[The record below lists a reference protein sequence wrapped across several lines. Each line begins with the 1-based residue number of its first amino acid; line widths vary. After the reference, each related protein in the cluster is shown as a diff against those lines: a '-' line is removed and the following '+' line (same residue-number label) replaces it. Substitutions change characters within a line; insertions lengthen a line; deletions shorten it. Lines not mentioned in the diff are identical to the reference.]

1 MFTVNISFDAS
12 TRTLSDASGSDDY
25 TIATM
30 GDNEST
36 RLVFNITDDGN
47 LLDGMAGRVE
57 FDVWIHSTDNTV
69 YKPYILLDDQNSVT
83 IPNYILREVKRST
96 MAIQLAFGDD
106 QGNELY
112 SFNKLTYNI
121 ANAVQSIDSESIAV
135 PEVMLAYTSIT
146 YDNTTCTL
154 TFTRLNG
161 STTEIMLGDLFGPL
175 VADVTVD
182 IDTTN
187 QETPITM
194 TLDRMQEDDTV
205 LHLAIPY
212 LDNGVIPSKFISTAI
227 VVDVYKLTSKSQLTD
242 GTCAGAEPP
251 DFALING
258 TELYMC
264 IGNDPSDIADWFEV
278 TFDVRSYVQREIPS
292 FVGTFNSVQALS
304 EYTGATNHDFA
315 IVTGTDS
322 QNNYQDFY
330 QATVSGNSTSW
341 TKKFRAYNLSLS
353 SSQWNAV
360 NSGATSQKIQNYD
373 AHLID
378 TNNPHIV
385 TKSQVG
391 LGDVVNQGM
400 DSTPTDSSQKYVTSG
415 GVYSAI
421 GVVQNDIDIH
431 EADTSNPH
439 SVTKTQVGL
448 GNVDNTSDLDKPVS
462 TAQQTALDGKV
473 DKVTS
478 SNSYTRLYGV
488 NTQGQQGVYNLDV
501 GKNGGTVAWR
511 DAQGHLVAE
520 TPSENGH
527 VAIKK
532 YVDDADALKLDD
544 SQLVTSWSDPVSDT
558 NIPSE
563 KLTKD
568 TLDTKLDKVTSASSY
583 SRAYAVN
590 TSGGQIMWNVV
601 QDSAYANSIARRTSE
616 GKLFTA
622 TPVAGDDGNIAT
634 NKTYV
639 DTGLSGKLDGSQLV
653 TSWQSTVS
661 DSNIPSEKLTKD
673 SIDAVQTNLTNHT
686 SRTDNPHS
694 VTKSQVELGNV
705 QNYGM
710 DSSPTNGSSNYVTS
724 GGTYT
729 AINGVA
735 TDLSTHTARTDNPHQ
750 VTKSQVGLGN
760 VDNTSDA
767 NKPISTA
774 TQSAL
779 DGKVDKTAT
788 ASQIYGTTP
797 SVDNVVS
804 QTTYSIST
812 GANNNHI
819 VQRQSNGQITVPQT
833 PVADTDAVSRSFVNS
848 SIGTNT
854 ANFLGTWTALEY
866 RLEPAYLTFTSTSD
880 YIDYYVDYNSVKT
893 LVTSSNKDSL
903 GIVVGTTKA
912 YSHPTDSLGFTQTQV
927 DAMTDPYSTESGAI
941 ATQLAVKISN
951 PSNND
956 YCFVEMDFTDP
967 ATSPDEYR
975 RYKFDGTSWVY
986 EYTLNNSSFTQAQ
999 WDAINSG
1006 ISATKV
1012 ATYDAY
1018 ASNKLDKVTTTTD
1031 YDQIYAKS
1039 TNGTQAMFN
1048 ISSGI
1053 LASTIVRRT
1062 SQGQIEG
1069 VTPTGDSHV
1078 ANKKYVDDGLSGK
1091 LDKSTTISSVYAVN
1105 ASNEQAMITYDMS
1118 ASASSIARR
1127 GTNGVLKVG
1136 TPSDNA
1142 DATTKLYVDT
1152 ALGLKLDDTQLVT
1165 SWQSTV
1171 LDTNIPSEKLVKDS
1185 LDGKLDKIIPSTGGT
1200 YVYACNSN
1208 DGGTQFSMRTTDSLV
1223 NGTIPYRSYSDG
1235 TINIGTPTAD
1245 THATT
1250 KKYVDDGLAT
1260 KVAPKSGTG
1269 VTFTAD
1275 HIATFDDTTGKV
1287 IKDSGY
1293 TIATS
1298 VPSGA
1303 VFTDKYTD
1311 QVSTNTNGNF
1321 PILLKN
1327 TNSYGNETSQTKFS
1341 SSTYPIV
1348 ANPSTGTITAT
1359 AFAGNLDWSYV
1370 QNKPTIDATP
1380 TDGSTNAVQS
1390 DGVYDALAGKLDD
1403 SQLVTSWGTSDA
1415 NATDSNIASAK
1426 LTKDSLDGKQ
1436 ATLVSGTNIKTVK
1449 NTSLLGSGDIPIN
1462 DEDVLSYSA
1471 VTLTMP
1477 SGVCSNDLY
1486 ISVSVELGYL
1496 YRVIFADFSI
1506 GNRSTMFSISSR
1518 YGTYSSNQ
1526 TVSFPV
1532 RYTGYNFSGS
1542 TESFNV
1548 TYIVTKEKITDDTA
1562 SMIACIGMSSSFNNI
1577 GNIYTALGNKL
1588 DSSTTFATING
1599 TSVKSN
1605 TAFTSVTSF
1614 NGQTG
1619 EVTYPTMTLTAMNI
1633 TEVGW

>member
-25 TIATM
+25 TIGTM

-36 RLVFNITDDGN
+36 RFVFDIADEGN

-121 ANAVQSIDSESIAV
+121 ANAVQSIDSEVIAV

-146 YDNTTCTL
+146 YDKPNETL
-154 TFTRLNG
+154 IFTRLNG

-187 QETPITM
+187 QDTPITM

-292 FVGTFNSVQALS
+292 FTGTFNSVQSLS
-304 EYTGATNHDFA
+304 DYAGATNHDFA
-315 IVTGTDS
+315 IVTGSD
-322 QNNYQDFY
+322 NGNAYQDFY
-330 QATVSGNSTSW
+330 QATVSGNTTTW
-341 TKKFRAYNLSLS
+341 TKRFRAYNLSLS
-353 SSQWNAV
+353 SSQWSAV
-360 NSGATSQKIQNYD
+360 DSGATSSKIQSYD
-373 AHLID
+373 AHIID
-378 TNNPHIV
+378 ENNPHSV

-391 LGDVVNQGM
+391 LGDVENQGM
-400 DSTPTDSSQKYVTSG
+400 DSTPTESSQKYVTSG

-421 GVVQNDIDIH
+421 GVVQTDIDTH
-431 EADTSNPH
+431 EADTNNPH
-439 SVTKTQVGL
+439 SVTKSQVGL

-462 TAQQTALDGKV
+462 TAQQTALNGKV

-478 SNSYTRLYGV
+478 SATKPRLYGV
-488 NTQGQQGVYNLDV
+488 DVNGTQAMYTLSNGASNTDGGVVVQRNADRTIYS
-501 GKNGGTVAWR
+501 A
-511 DAQGHLVAE
+511 
-520 TPSENGH
+520 TPTENGH
-527 VAIKK
+527 VATKK

-544 SQLVTSWSDPVSDT
+544 SQLVTSW
-558 NIPSE
+558 
-563 KLTKD
+563 
-568 TLDTKLDKVTSASSY
+568 
-583 SRAYAVN
+583 
-590 TSGGQIMWNVV
+590 
-601 QDSAYANSIARRTSE
+601 
-616 GKLFTA
+616 
-622 TPVAGDDGNIAT
+622 
-634 NKTYV
+634 
-639 DTGLSGKLDGSQLV
+639 
-653 TSWQSTVS
+653 QSTVS
-661 DSNIPSEKLTKD
+661 DTNIPSEKLTKD
-673 SIDAVQTNLTNHT
+673 SIDAVQTNLDTHT
-686 SRTDNPHS
+686 ARADNPHS
-694 VTKSQVELGNV
+694 VTKSQVGLGNV

-710 DSSPTNGSSNYVTS
+710 DSSPTDGSSNYVTS
-724 GGTYT
+724 GGAYT

-735 TDLSTHTARTDNPHQ
+735 TDLSTHTARTDNPHS

-779 DGKVDKTAT
+779 DGKVDKTTT
-788 ASQIYGTTP
+788 ASQIYGTSP
-797 SVDNVVS
+797 SVNDVVS
-804 QTTYSIST
+804 QTTYGVST

-866 RLEPAYLTFTSTSD
+866 RLESAYLTFTSTSD
-880 YIDYYVDYNSVKT
+880 YIDYYVDYNSAKT

-903 GIVVGTTKA
+903 SIVPGTTKA
-912 YSHPTDSLGFTQTQV
+912 YSHPTDSLGFSQTQV

-1018 ASNKLDKVTTTTD
+1018 ASNKLDKVT
-1031 YDQIYAKS
+1031 S
-1039 TNGTQAMFN
+1039 TNTFN
-1048 ISSGI
+1048 
-1053 LASTIVRRT
+1053 R
-1062 SQGQIEG
+1062 
-1069 VTPTGDSHV
+1069 
-1078 ANKKYVDDGLSGK
+1078 
-1091 LDKSTTISSVYAVN
+1091 VYAIDTN
-1105 ASNEQAMITYDMS
+1105 GNQITWNIGGS
-1118 ASASSIARR
+1118 AFADTLATR

-1142 DATTKLYVDT
+1142 DATTKLYVDD
-1152 ALGLKLDDTQLVT
+1152 GL
-1165 SWQSTV
+1165 S
-1171 LDTNIPSEKLVKDS
+1171 
-1185 LDGKLDKIIPSTGGT
+1185 GKLDKVTTGDSTRA
-1200 YVYACNSN
+1200 YV
-1208 DGGTQFSMRTTDSLV
+1208 V
-1223 NGTIPYRSYSDG
+1223 NGSNQQAMIAITEGSYAG
-1235 TINIGTPTAD
+1235 TIAYRGTNGILNVGTPTAD
-1245 THATT
+1245 AHATT

-1298 VPSGA
+1298 VPANA
-1303 VFTDKYTD
+1303 VFTDNL
-1311 QVSTNTNGNF
+1311 VSQTGLADSINGEY
-1321 PILLKN
+1321 PILVKFN
-1327 TNSYGNETSQTKFS
+1327 ISVNNGTSDTHFTKTS
-1341 SSTYPIV
+1341 GKMATI
-1348 ANPSTGTITAT
+1348 NPSTGIITAT
-1359 AFAGNLDWSYV
+1359 GFSGSLDWSNV
-1370 QNKPTIDATP
+1370 TNKPTIDATP

-1390 DGVYDALAGKLDD
+1390 DGVYDALAGKQNTLTFDSAPTSSSTNPVTSGGVYTALSGKVDATTHPSQGIYLYGNTD
-1403 SQLVTSWGTSDA
+1403 SQVQIPCQTEPNQYTVAYRASGGVLRVGTPTSDDH
-1415 NATDSNIASAK
+1415 ATTK
-1426 LTKDSLDGKQ
+1426 LYVD
-1436 ATLVSGTNIKTVK
+1436 
-1449 NTSLLGSGDIPIN
+1449 
-1462 DEDVLSYSA
+1462 
-1471 VTLTMP
+1471 
-1477 SGVCSNDLY
+1477 
-1486 ISVSVELGYL
+1486 
-1496 YRVIFADFSI
+1496 
-1506 GNRSTMFSISSR
+1506 
-1518 YGTYSSNQ
+1518 
-1526 TVSFPV
+1526 
-1532 RYTGYNFSGS
+1532 
-1542 TESFNV
+1542 
-1548 TYIVTKEKITDDTA
+1548 
-1562 SMIACIGMSSSFNNI
+1562 
-1577 GNIYTALGNKL
+1577 TALGNKL
-1588 DSSTTFATING
+1588 DKNTETNTNHRAYVVLSNG
-1599 TSVKSN
+1599 TQSV
-1605 TAFTSVTSF
+1605 TAFTSEATGYAICWRDVNGCTKVGTPTNDAHATTKLYVDTAVAGTVTSF

-1619 EVTYPTMTLTAMNI
+1619 AVTYPTMTLTAMNI